1 MPDAKKV
8 MKFRFCSCQ
17 LGGLVRPEGPVRI
30 SSTDMKSNEVMTANL
45 TGAVHAK
52 VASVRHRGKFYIVA
66 PERLGGIQEVPAD
79 SLTDCLHA
87 SVWEM
92 QERLK
97 RGGKP
102 ALTGPVAP
110 IKEVIKKN
118 KTLAEMKKQAIAAG
132 RTKARKV

>member
-1 MPDAKKV
+1 

-17 LGGLVRPEGPVRI
+17 LGGLVRPDGPVRI
-30 SSTDMKSNEVMTANL
+30 SSTDVKSKEIMTANL
-45 TGAVHAK
+45 TGAVNAR

-92 QERLK
+92 QERVK
-97 RGGKP
+97 QGGKG
-102 ALTGPVAP
+102 ALLGPVAP

-118 KTLAEMKKQAIAAG
+118 KRLAEMKKAAIASAG
-132 RTKARKV
+132 KRARKV